1 MDVRCSQDRLRSSR
15 LDLRR
20 TTRIVRCDG
29 LVDTLVVRADGKG
42 QVGHA
47 GSAAGGGRIVNPMSM
62 DFTGQPLCHALCPNM
77 VLDRDA
83 VVEFASNTTP

>member
-1 MDVRCSQDRLRSSR
+1 
-15 LDLRR
+15 
-20 TTRIVRCDG
+20 
-29 LVDTLVVRADGKG
+29 
-42 QVGHA
+42 
-47 GSAAGGGRIVNPMSM
+47 MSM